1 MIARLLSI
9 SGRVQGVG
17 YRDWLVREALR
28 LGLRGWVRNR
38 PDRSVQALVA
48 GDAAAVQAL
57 IAACHRGPL
66 LARVAAVAEAPAE
79 VPEAPGF
86 HRRADG

>member
-1 MIARLLSI
+1 MIARLLAI

-17 YRDWLVREALR
+17 YRDWLVREAQR

-48 GDAAAVQAL
+48 GDAAQVWAM
-57 IAACHRGPL
+57 IAACQRGPL
-66 LARVAAVAEAPAE
+66 LARVTAVAETPAE
-79 VPEAPGF
+79 VPEEAGF
-86 HRRADG
+86 SRRADG